1 MSWVDKAHKK
11 AKIHNMVDAAM
22 KDPRY
27 QIAEKKK
34 NTGCDM
40 GSI

>member
-11 AKIHNMVDAAM
+11 NKIHNMVEQAM

-27 QIAEKKK
+27 QAAEKKK
-34 NTGCDM
+34 NGGCN
-40 GSI
+40 